1 MRKGELLPENE
12 KLLRKFEESMIS
24 VEEGTKATH
33 ISRLTVYAK
42 RIGKPM
48 DQVTREELLAFLNKY
63 RNTKIK
69 RDGEW
74 RKPKPRSVKSLIIAI
89 KLFYWW
95 FHGEKEEDGKK
106 IYPEIV
112 RGLKPPRVDDREQKI
127 YPSAEE
133 FVRILNATYSVMYKA
148 LFAVGYETTTAG
160 RPKKELLNMRIG
172 DVRIE
177 NNVAYITLRV
187 SKTRTRTVIVKKF
200 INEFRAWLNQHPFI
214 NDPMA
219 WLWICQKKE
228 YFGQKLGY
236 QSANTALK
244 NSCKRAG
251 TRPYSLR
258 ALRHRRAKDLD
269 FLSPRKKMAYFGWR
283 NIRTAEIYGNFS
295 SEDAC
300 EDIISHEEG
309 KPIIKKE
316 EVETWKCPACQGVN
330 PPTNKFC
337 GNCSQPKDDIV
348 AIQKA
353 TIQKA
358 TGAEVDEIVD
368 KVLEKLRVL
377 IKDKEVGSKA
387 LKLLVSERA

>member
-1 MRKGELLPENE
+1 MRKEGLSPENE
-12 KLLRKFEESMIS
+12 KLLKKFEESLIS
-24 VEEGTKATH
+24 SSDDTKTTH
-33 ISRLTVYAK
+33 LGRLRVYAK

-48 DQVTREELLAFLNKY
+48 DQVTKEELLAFLNKY

-95 FHGEKEEDGKK
+95 LHGEKEEDGRK

-127 YPSAEE
+127 YPTGEE
-133 FVRILNATYSVMYKA
+133 LVRILNATYSVMYKA
-148 LFAVGYETTTAG
+148 LFAVGYETATAG

-172 DVRIE
+172 DVRLG

-187 SKTRTRTVIVKKF
+187 SKTRTRTVLVKKF

-228 YFGQKLGY
+228 YFGKKLGY
-236 QSANTALK
+236 QSANTNLK
-244 NSCKRAG
+244 NSCKRAR
-251 TRPYSLR
+251 TRPYPLKS
-258 ALRHRRAKDLD
+258 LRHRRAKDLD

-283 NIRTAEIYGNFS
+283 SIKTAEIYGNFS
-295 SEDAC
+295 SEEAC
-300 EDIISHEEG
+300 EDIEDHEEG
-309 KPIIKKE
+309 KPIAKE
-316 EVETWKCPACQGVN
+316 KGVKTWKCLACQGVN

-337 GNCSQPKDDIV
+337 GNCSQPREETV
-348 AIQKA
+348 AIQKTVVIQRA
-353 TIQKA
+353 TD
-358 TGAEVDEIVD
+358 AEIDEIVD
-368 KVLEKLRVL
+368 KVMERLLII
-377 IKDKEVGSKA
+377 IKDKKVGPNVME
-387 LKLLVSERA
+387 LFF